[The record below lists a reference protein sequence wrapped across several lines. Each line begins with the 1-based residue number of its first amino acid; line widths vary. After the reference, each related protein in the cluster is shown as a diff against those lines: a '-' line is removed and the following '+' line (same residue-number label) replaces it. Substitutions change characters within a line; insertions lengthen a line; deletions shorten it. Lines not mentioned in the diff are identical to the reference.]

1 MSAGATLLAIDDEP
15 GILAMVDRFAQRF
28 GFEVVTRTD
37 ARAGLAE
44 MPALKPAAVMVDL
57 KMPEVNGLDVLRAIR
72 DIDPTCQ
79 VILMTAHA
87 SVDTAIEALKLGAL
101 DYLSKPFDLDRLGDL
116 LTTIRKSTER
126 RERWLQVVGGSALS
140 IFGHAMR
147 ARGCASTRRR
157 NTQLPSRSSVPT
169 RTCEC
174 VSQIDDSTAAVA
186 GSVKCA
192 EE

>member
-79 VILMTAHA
+79 VILMTGQL
-87 SVDTAIEALKLGAL
+87 I
-101 DYLSKPFDLDRLGDL
+101 
-116 LTTIRKSTER
+116 
-126 RERWLQVVGGSALS
+126 
-140 IFGHAMR
+140 
-147 ARGCASTRRR
+147 ARGPKDKHLRFTFKFRDGSELYYNDQRRFG
-157 NTQLPSRSSVPT
+157 QF
-169 RTCEC
+169 
-174 VSQIDDSTAAVA
+174 
-186 GSVKCA
+186 GSP
-192 EE
+192 